1 MFLKYFYD
9 ESLAQASYM
18 IGCQATGEAAI
29 VDPARDIRPY
39 IRTAEKQGFTIT
51 AALETHI
58 HADFV
63 SGSIELSDRTGATV
77 YHSAEGARNGGYS
90 FPASVNTA
98 PVHHEDTIELGKTVF
113 QVLHT
118 PGHTPEHISFL
129 LTDGANPEKPIGV
142 FTGDFVFV
150 GDVGRP
156 DLLEKAVGVKDSAN
170 EGAKQ
175 MFQSLKAFKQLDDY
189 LQVWPGHGAGSS
201 CGKALG
207 AVPTTTVGYE
217 KQFNPALQFDDEQP
231 FTEFLLDG
239 QPEPPAYFKEM
250 KELNKGVTGLVAS
263 IEQPVEFAFSEGKI
277 KELASEEENI
287 VIDSRPSSLF
297 AQGHLE
303 GTINIPFPD
312 GFLEW
317 MGWLTDYNKN
327 VYLIAE
333 PHEQK
338 GIVTALYSIG
348 IDNVK
353 GFFPPQMVNQAKE
366 KQTYDT
372 IPPSKV
378 KELKD
383 EGNIQIVDVRFENE
397 WNEERIPD
405 AIHVMLGNLPEEA
418 ENKIPKDQTI
428 AVHCASGKRS
438 AIATSILLN
447 KGYDVK
453 NIGGGFMKWKEEN
466 LETETP

>member
-9 ESLAQASYM
+9 DSLAQASYM
-18 IGCQATGEAAI
+18 VGCQATGEAAI
-29 VDPARDIRPY
+29 VDPSRNIEAY

-77 YHSAEGARNGGYS
+77 YHSAEGERNGGYS

-98 PVHHEDTIELGKTVF
+98 PVRHKDTINIGKTVF
-113 QVLHT
+113 EVLHT

-129 LTDGANPEKPIGV
+129 LTDGANPKKPIGI

-156 DLLEKAVGVKDSAN
+156 DLLEKSVGVKDSATK
-170 EGAKQ
+170 GASQ
-175 MFQSLKAFKQLDDY
+175 MFESLKQFKQLDDY

-217 KQFNPALQFDDEQP
+217 KQFNPALQYDDEQS
-231 FTEFLLDG
+231 FSDFLLDG

-250 KELNKGVTGLVAS
+250 KELNKGVTGLLGA
-263 IEQPVEFAFSEGKI
+263 IEQPVEFAYSEEKI
-277 KELASEEENI
+277 RELAQDEQAL
-287 VIDSRPSSLF
+287 VVDTRPSSLYS
-297 AQGHLE
+297 QGHLA
-303 GTINIPFPD
+303 GTINIPYPD

-317 MGWLTDYNKN
+317 MGWLTDYRLN

-333 PHEQK
+333 PEVK
-338 GIVTALYSIG
+338 ASLAEAFYSIG
-348 IDNVK
+348 IDNVR
-353 GFFPPQMVNQAKE
+353 GFFSPKNVSQAKE
-366 KQTYDT
+366 QRTYET
-372 IPPSKV
+372 VPPSEI
-378 KELKD
+378 KELKRED
-383 EGNIQIVDVRFENE
+383 KIRIVDVRFENE
-397 WNEERIPD
+397 WNAERIPG
-405 AIHVMLGNLPEEA
+405 AIHVMLGSLQEEA
-418 ENKIPKDQTI
+418 EEKIPHDKPV

-438 AIATSILLN
+438 AIAASILLN
-447 KGYDVK
+447 KGYEVK
-453 NIGGGFMKWKEEN
+453 NIGGGFAKWKADS
-466 LETETP
+466 LETEKP